1 MVSTDFLHAITHLRY
16 GDHLCCF
23 YDTAAEHRAVLLPFL
38 RQGLDRGEKVLS
50 IVDLRTA
57 EAVQAYLQEAGLDV
71 ESHLASGQLR
81 LLTTDVAFMR
91 EGAFNPEGLLAL
103 LEGETRQALAE
114 GYAALRVTG
123 EMAWILRGLPDSR
136 HLIEHETHLHVFL
149 QDNKCLALFQYDRQE
164 FDPAV
169 LLDVL
174 RTHPITIVGTLVHEN
189 HYYVPPAEFLEEDL
203 SAVSST
209 AAVALENTR
218 LYTQAKRRMR
228 ELEALYQADEEIYR
242 YLHVDQVLQALV
254 DVAVEILQADKS
266 SLMVWDPQEE
276 RLTVRAARGFSPE
289 TMAQMSFAPGE
300 GVSGHV
306 IATGEP
312 MVVEDT
318 RNDARVA
325 QHITEPEA
333 IRSLMHV
340 PIKIGDEVFGV
351 FNVNWVQPRAF
362 SNYDR
367 RLFLALARRAARA
380 IENAHLYDQAE
391 ELARLRERQRIA
403 ETWHDTVAQM
413 LFSIGLEARWCVNH
427 LSLESEA
434 HQRLQAIRRLAARGS
449 DELRS
454 AIFTLRS
461 PYLATSE
468 DLVDLLGQ
476 QIDEFQA
483 QSGISATLI
492 APTPLPALPQPAC
505 EAIFRIVR
513 ESLSNVRKHAQAS
526 AVVVSLHANAQEVTV
541 AIQDNGVGL
550 ADRTALEGGNQLLHF
565 GVATMHQVA
574 EQAQGELLIAN
585 SEDRG
590 VVVKA
595 RFPLPERE
603 VP

>member
-1 MVSTDFLHAITHLRY
+1 MVSTDFLYAITNLHY

-38 RQGLDRGEKVLS
+38 RQGLDRGDKVLS
-50 IVDLRTA
+50 IVDLHTA
-57 EAVQAYLQEAGLDV
+57 ETVQTYLQDAGLNV
-71 ESHLASGQLR
+71 KSHLSSGQLR
-81 LLTTDVAFMR
+81 LLTTDTAFMR

-103 LEGETRQALAE
+103 LQRETGQALAE
-114 GYAALRVTG
+114 GYTALRVAG

-136 HLIEHETHLHVFL
+136 HLIEYETHLHVFL
-149 QDNKCLALFQYDRQE
+149 QGNKCLALFQYDRQK
-164 FDPAV
+164 FDPAM

-189 HYYVPPAEFLEEDL
+189 HYYVPPSEFLEEDL

-254 DVAVEILQADKS
+254 DVAVDLLQADKS
-266 SLMVWDPQEE
+266 SLMVWDPQQG
-276 RLTVRAARGFSPE
+276 RLTVRAAHGFSPE
-289 TMAQMSFAPGE
+289 TMAQMSFALGE
-300 GVSGHV
+300 GIAGDVA
-306 IATGEP
+306 ATGAA

-318 RNDARVA
+318 RNDTRVA

-351 FNVNWVQPRAF
+351 FNVNWVQPRSF
-362 SNYDR
+362 SDYDQ

-380 IENAHLYDQAE
+380 IENAYLCDQAE

-413 LFSIGLEARWCVNH
+413 LFSIGLEARWCMNH
-427 LSLESEA
+427 LPLEAEA
-434 HQRLQAIRRLAARGS
+434 RQRLQAIRRLAARGS

-454 AIFTLRS
+454 AIFTLHS

-476 QIDEFQA
+476 QIAEFQG

-492 APTPLPALPQPAC
+492 APAPLPAPPQPAC

-526 AVVVSLHANAQEVTV
+526 AVVVSLHSDAREVTV

-550 ADRTALEGGNQLLHF
+550 TDRSVLESGDQPLHF
-565 GVATMHQVA
+565 GVATMRQVA
-574 EQAQGELLIAN
+574 KQAQGELLIAN

-603 VP
+603 LP